1 MIVLLI
7 VALLA
12 IIVLTLI
19 VFGLLRT
26 HADILRALDRAG
38 ISLDD
43 SAATSTV
50 GPVQLSEPTRKKTA
64 IDIVGTVPGGGPVSV
79 SVGAAD
85 HTLLAFLSSGC
96 RTCGTFWSEFK
107 SPVLELGGETTR
119 LVIVAQDPAH
129 DSESRLVELS
139 PNGVRTVCSTAAWE
153 AYGVP
158 GSPYFVLI
166 DGHNRRVVGSGTA
179 TNWPQVRRLLT
190 QAIGDAKSSGA
201 NSSGANSSGAHSSG
215 AQSGAHQAVP
225 IQAVPSQAVP
235 IQAVPIQAV
244 PIQAVKRCP
253 FKRCPFKQWCR
264 CGTGHVR
271 YRPRSSDAVPARP
284 WLTPVARG

>member
-12 IIVLTLI
+12 ITVLTLI

-50 GPVQLSEPTRKKTA
+50 GPVQLSEPTRKETA

-79 SVGAAD
+79 SVGGAD

-107 SPVLELGGETTR
+107 SPVLDLGGEVTR
-119 LVIVAQDPAH
+119 LVIVAQDLAH
-129 DSESRLVELS
+129 DSESRLVELA

-153 AYGVP
+153 AYGIP

-166 DGHNRRVVGSGTA
+166 DGRNRRVVGSGTA
-179 TNWPQVRRLLT
+179 TNWLQVRRLLA

-201 NSSGANSSGAHSSG
+201 KSSGAKSSGVHSSGVHSSGAHSNNGVDAELATFGIGPGHPSLYPPEG
-215 AQSGAHQAVP
+215 AAPLSP
-225 IQAVPSQAVP
+225 EDD
-235 IQAVPIQAV
+235 
-244 PIQAVKRCP
+244 
-253 FKRCPFKQWCR
+253 
-264 CGTGHVR
+264 T
-271 YRPRSSDAVPARP
+271 
-284 WLTPVARG
+284 

>member
-12 IIVLTLI
+12 ITVLTLI

-50 GPVQLSEPTRKKTA
+50 GPVQLSQPTRKETA

-79 SVGAAD
+79 SVGGAD

-107 SPVLELGGETTR
+107 SPVLELGGEAAR

-129 DSESRLVELS
+129 DSESRLVELA

-179 TNWPQVRRLLT
+179 TNWPQVRRLLA

-201 NSSGANSSGAHSSG
+201 KSSGAKSSGAKSSGAHSSGAHSSGAKSSGAHSSGAHSSG
-215 AQSGAHQAVP
+215 AQSSGAHSNNGVDAELAAFGIGP
-225 IQAVPSQAVP
+225 GHPSLYPPEGASP
-235 IQAVPIQAV
+235 LSPEDD
-244 PIQAVKRCP
+244 
-253 FKRCPFKQWCR
+253 
-264 CGTGHVR
+264 T
-271 YRPRSSDAVPARP
+271 
-284 WLTPVARG
+284 